1 MKKPKF
7 NFQESSK
14 TIYDF
19 MMAYFLPHWDFLSVL
34 FNAWDIALQCAAPL
48 RKLKGVSYIRKGV
61 FPCKISWHTLGNHS
75 NCAACINYTPSKT
88 SRHSN
93 GESLP
98 LRRQKMD
105 LQTLHWTSRIAKKV
119 NSRSCIGQME
129 KIIKSPSHHY
139 CIKDVVAQGKVLQFP
154 LSFLEGNNHI
164 IDKMKAIVSEKPNNC
179 WE

>member
-1 MKKPKF
+1 MKSTVHDSPCMIWPSLVSGIDYTPFCDNIIFFPFMKKPKF

-105 LQTLHWTSRIAKKV
+105 LQTLHWTSRIAKKTSIAALALV
-119 NSRSCIGQME
+119 RWR
-129 KIIKSPSHHY
+129 K
-139 CIKDVVAQGKVLQFP
+139 
-154 LSFLEGNNHI
+154 
-164 IDKMKAIVSEKPNNC
+164 
-179 WE
+179 